1 MNIKKSPLC
10 PVDKSELKTDTAN
23 SILSCPKCRRA
34 YYANLDYDN
43 KQQEEMNEY
52 DDIETLSSSN
62 YGSGAGPL
70 LLSSAHDK
78 DAHDK
83 DDFMLKSET
92 KQDDKYENMLR
103 KSFGSQVTITTEVD
117 VPS

>member
-1 MNIKKSPLC
+1 MNTKKSPLC

-52 DDIETLSSSN
+52 DDIETVSSSN

-70 LLSSAHDK
+70 LLSSA
-78 DAHDK
+78 
-83 DDFMLKSET
+83 L
-92 KQDDKYENMLR
+92 
-103 KSFGSQVTITTEVD
+103 TIKMILCLNQKL
-117 VPS
+117 SKMISMKIC